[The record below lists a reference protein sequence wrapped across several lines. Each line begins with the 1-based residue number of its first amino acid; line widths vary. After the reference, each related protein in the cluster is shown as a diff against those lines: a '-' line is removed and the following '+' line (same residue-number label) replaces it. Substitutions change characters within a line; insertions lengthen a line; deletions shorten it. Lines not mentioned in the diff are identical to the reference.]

1 MVYHTAD
8 TNRVVS
14 IDANF
19 VLFGSDSECT
29 KASMSVPDAPAG
41 MSIGAK
47 LRPVT
52 ENFSLK
58 AHTYQLLRT
67 AIMEMDIYGDDV
79 DLRLDERK
87 LAEQLGIS
95 RTPIREA
102 LAKLEQEGFVDIQPR
117 KGVYVKLKSLDEVL
131 EMVVVWAALESM
143 AARLVTQA
151 ASDED
156 IATLRLLGVNQ
167 SGDSGRADIAEYSD
181 ANIKFHQR
189 ILELSGCALLKDTAF
204 GLLQH
209 MHAVRR
215 RTMREGDRVNLS
227 VVDHMAII
235 EAIEN
240 REGDLAAMLVRDHTM
255 KLHDHIRQTWLQY
268 QGKSVLGM

>member
-1 MVYHTAD
+1 MT
-8 TNRVVS
+8 TSKTSGGLS
-14 IDANF
+14 ISAN
-19 VLFGSDSECT
+19 
-29 KASMSVPDAPAG
+29 
-41 MSIGAK
+41 

-58 AHTYQLLRT
+58 AHTYNLLRT
-67 AIMEMDIYGDDV
+67 AIMEMDIYGDEV

-117 KGVYVKLKSLDEVL
+117 KGVYVKQKSLHEIL

-143 AARLVTQA
+143 AARLVTQVA
-151 ASDED
+151 NDQN
-156 IATLRLLGVNQ
+156 IATLRVLGTIQ
-167 SGDSGRADIAEYSD
+167 GGDSGRADIAEYSD

-189 ILELSGCALLKDTAF
+189 ILELSGCELLKETAF

-215 RTMREGDRVNLS
+215 RTMREDDRVKRS

-255 KLHDHIRQTWLQY
+255 KLHDHIRQNWLQY
-268 QGKSVLGM
+268 GRQSANGV

>member
-1 MVYHTAD
+1 
-8 TNRVVS
+8 
-14 IDANF
+14 
-19 VLFGSDSECT
+19 
-29 KASMSVPDAPAG
+29 
-41 MSIGAK
+41 
-47 LRPVT
+47 
-52 ENFSLK
+52 
-58 AHTYQLLRT
+58 
-67 AIMEMDIYGDDV
+67 MEMDIYSTDI

-117 KGVYVKLKSLDEVL
+117 KGVYVKRKSLEEIL

-143 AARLVTQA
+143 AARLVTLA
-151 ASDED
+151 ASDRD
-156 IATLRLLGVNQ
+156 IATLRQLGVAE
-167 SGDSGRADIAEYSD
+167 GRDTKRADIEEYSD

-189 ILELSGCALLKDTAF
+189 ILELSGCVLLKDTAF

-215 RTMREGDRVNLS
+215 RTMREDDRVSRS

-235 EAIEN
+235 EAIEE
-240 REGDLAAMLVRDHTM
+240 RDADQAATLVREHTM
-255 KLHDHIRQTWLQY
+255 KLHDHIRKTWMQFD
-268 QGKSVLGM
+268 Q